1 MKNRNHWWIY
11 SSTYGLHTAIFGQTA
26 NDGGMTLFMI
36 NDERDP
42 RRIGVRDW
50 DDVSKREGWVKV
62 KPLNMPT
69 DEEIAQAVDRSR
81 LPDK

>member
-1 MKNRNHWWIY
+1 MKDREHWWVY
-11 SSTYGLHTAIFGQTA
+11 SRKYGLHGATFGKA
-26 NDGGMTLFMI
+26 VNDRPFFII

-42 RRIGVRDW
+42 RRIGIRDW

-69 DEEIAQAVDRSR
+69 DEEIALA
-81 LPDK
+81 LEAAGLE